1 GVLPAAEPD
10 SAAGRSGGRGAAA
23 VIAEELPDGFV
34 LHALDR
40 VDSTNDEARRMAEAG
55 ARPGL
60 VVLAGE
66 QTSGRG
72 RHGRAWASP
81 AGNLYASVL
90 LRAEGPLAASAQLS
104 FVAGLSLADALE
116 RHAPD
121 GALLRLK
128 WPNDVLIGRA
138 KVAGILLESATGS
151 DGAAAVIVGT
161 GVNIVSCP
169 RDTAYPATSLAEQG
183 FAAITPRALL
193 GAYLRALDHWLGQ
206 WREVGFAAVRTAW
219 CARGFGLGEQIG
231 LRLAREELF
240 GRFVDVTPS
249 GALLLDLDSGG
260 RREIAAGDVFYP
272 SR

>member
-1 GVLPAAEPD
+1 
-10 SAAGRSGGRGAAA
+10 
-23 VIAEELPDGFV
+23 
-34 LHALDR
+34 
-40 VDSTNDEARRMAEAG
+40 MAEAG
-55 ARPGL
+55 APPGL

-81 AGNLYASVL
+81 VGNLYASVL
-90 LRAEGPLAASAQLS
+90 LRAEGPLAATAQLS
-104 FVAGLSLADALE
+104 FVAGLAVADALE
-116 RHAPD
+116 RHAPC
-121 GALLRLK
+121 GIELRLK

-138 KVAGILLESATGS
+138 KVAGILLESAASTDG
-151 DGAAAVIVGT
+151 GAASVIVGT

-169 RDTAYPATSLAEQG
+169 QGTPYPATSLAEQG

-193 GAYLRALDHWLGQ
+193 FDYLRALDHWLGR
-206 WREVGFAAVRTAW
+206 WREAGFADVRAAW
-219 CARGFGLGEQIG
+219 CARSFGLGEQIG

-249 GALLLDLDSGG
+249 GALLLDLDGGG

-272 SR
+272 SLRP